1 MKPSMSV
8 AWVRKVWKRTTSV
21 MAQPAA
27 VSTARTFSKACM
39 VWATTSPVPATSPAR
54 LTPTCPATTTI
65 SPAGTIMPWEYM
77 PSAGPS
83 SLEVIALA
91 AMLALLPE
99 PDVLEVDGV
108 TVDPAGGRGDP
119 AGEPARLGH
128 RLHEALDVFLVV
140 LGGQPVAVA
149 RIPLGLA
156 DDAPVRR
163 DAEFRE
169 AADGPMESPMR
180 QGQLEVDAVLPD
192 DFVPAG
198 DPAGAVGDIV
208 VAEPLVERDQGRLV
222 AGDDALAIQLG
233 HGIGGLL
240 EQVVV
245 RLLGLLEAALEAHGV
260 EVGGVRRDLRAEEV
274 EGDGA
279 VEVEIA
285 LHGGQIDP
293 PVLAQ
298 IVRLVLAHELAGS
311 LDDAHDAR
319 LAHEHVVR
327 LLGQHEAA
335 RARQRIE
342 AALGQAGQLILAV
355 AVGEEAEHEEGQPVR
370 GLLVEGAQDA
380 WLVRVARAPLEQ
392 GLRLFTPV
400 TAKVGIEQIDHGPEM
415 PALLDVDLKDIAQIV
430 ERGAGAAQVPL
441 LLDRGGLRIA
451 VGDDEPAKG
460 AAILARHLLPGRLAL
475 VIAEVDL
482 PARLR
487 LGQEDAPAILGHPDI
502 VELRPALGIHAHGR
516 AEIGFLGLE
525 AERSHV
531 VPPLEKLRLPVF
543 EGPLEPPILVQADVV
558 GNKRSVV
565 DAGHQ
570 TLLRSNS
577 LRWPVP

>member
-77 PSAGPS
+77 PRAGPS

-108 TVDPAGGRGDP
+108 AVDPAGGRGDP

-163 DAEFRE
+163 DAELRE
-169 AADGPMESPMR
+169 AADGPMESPVG

-192 DFVPAG
+192 DLVPAG
-198 DPAGAVGDIV
+198 DPAGAVGNVV
-208 VAEPLVERDQGRLV
+208 VAEPLVEGDEGRLL
-222 AGDDALAIQLG
+222 AGDDALAVQLG
-233 HGIGGLL
+233 HGIRGLL

-285 LHGGQIDP
+285 LDGRQIDP

-298 IVRLVLAHELAGS
+298 VVRLVLAHDLAGA

-319 LAHEHVVR
+319 FAHEHVVR
-327 LLGQHEAA
+327 LFGEHEAA
-335 RARQRIE
+335 RARQGVE
-342 AALGQAGQLILAV
+342 AALGQAGQLVLSVPI
-355 AVGEEAEHEEGQPVR
+355 GEEAEHEEGQPVR
-370 GLLVEGAQDA
+370 GLLVEGAEDA
-380 WLVRVARAPLEQ
+380 RLVRVSGAPLEQ
-392 GLRLFTPV
+392 GIRFLAPV
-400 TAKVGIEQIDHGPEM
+400 AAEVGVEEIDHGPEV
-415 PALLDVDLKDIAQIV
+415 PALLDVDLEDVAQVV
-430 ERGAGAAQVPL
+430 ERGAGAARVP
-441 LLDRGGLRIA
+441 RYS
-451 VGDDEPAKG
+451 
-460 AAILARHLLPGRLAL
+460 PGTSCQA
-475 VIAEVDL
+475 
-482 PARLR
+482 
-487 LGQEDAPAILGHPDI
+487 GW
-502 VELRPALGIHAHGR
+502 
-516 AEIGFLGLE
+516 
-525 AERSHV
+525 
-531 VPPLEKLRLPVF
+531 PL
-543 EGPLEPPILVQADVV
+543 
-558 GNKRSVV
+558 
-565 DAGHQ
+565 
-570 TLLRSNS
+570 
-577 LRWPVP
+577 